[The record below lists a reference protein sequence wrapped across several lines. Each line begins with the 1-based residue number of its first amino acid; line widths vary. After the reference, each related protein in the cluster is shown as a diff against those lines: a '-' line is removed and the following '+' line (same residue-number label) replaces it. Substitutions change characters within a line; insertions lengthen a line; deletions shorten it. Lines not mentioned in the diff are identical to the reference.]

1 MVHVNAL
8 HGPAC
13 RQCRASWPVII
24 ASSCSCIVQAS
35 YKPSPTFTH
44 RSHKVHEDHEAGAA
58 VEYKNIQPT
67 FCVQSRLPQFWYRYF
82 RFCDKCT
89 ILNTQYWCFHNLR
102 IYILN
107 YWVSFL
113 HLGDTCPGGGA
124 GGEPAD
130 CEALLLLSPAAGGV
144 AAAGHAYGGHG
155 DDANDDLW
163 THDDEYGWVVTRVVN
178 ATILQCPKKALKW
191 AFKHKY

>member
-67 FCVQSRLPQFWYRYF
+67 FCVQSKLPQFWYRYF
-82 RFCDKCT
+82 WFCDKCT
-89 ILNTQYWCFHNLR
+89 ILNTWILVLSQFKNLHIKLLSIFLASWGYLSRWWCWWWACWLR
-102 IYILN
+102 GTAPPLPCCRWCRCCRTCLWRAWRWCQWWPLN
-107 YWVSFL
+107 PWWWIWVSR
-113 HLGDTCPGGGA
+113 
-124 GGEPAD
+124 
-130 CEALLLLSPAAGGV
+130 
-144 AAAGHAYGGHG
+144 
-155 DDANDDLW
+155 N
-163 THDDEYGWVVTRVVN
+163 
-178 ATILQCPKKALKW
+178 
-191 AFKHKY
+191 